1 MIQCTNVLNAT
12 LQERRSESCI
22 YDSFRNRT
30 SVKVVESGKE
40 IRSVTATF
48 SDGKQLG
55 SIVKV

>member
-12 LQERRSESCI
+12 LQDGRSKSCI
-22 YDSFRNRT
+22 YDSFRNRI

-40 IRSVTATF
+40 IKSVTATC
-48 SDGKQLG
+48 SDGKQFG

>member
-12 LQERRSESCI
+12 LQEGRSESCI

-40 IRSVTATF
+40 IKSVTATF